1 MYDIQSRWK
10 LEGNVLRY
18 YGLRNQPD
26 MFKNTVK
33 LTKKQ
38 KAIVKKLPCEL
49 TDDEI
54 SVLKNLIGV
63 QIVKFENKR
72 AIPSSFHEARFCKT
86 CIANDF
92 MIPGIEFDTEGRC
105 PICQSVDKTKNLK
118 SIVPIMNTFPRSKK
132 SRFDVAVFYTG
143 GKDSTYLLYYL
154 SKVLNLR
161 VLALTW
167 EIPYMSECAK
177 KSIENAKQSLD
188 SGEFISRTA

>member
-10 LEGNVLRY
+10 LEGDALRC
-18 YGLRNQPD
+18 YGLRNQPN

-54 SVLKNLIGV
+54 SSLKNIINV
-63 QIVKFENKR
+63 QIVKSNDKR
-72 AIPSSFHEARFCKT
+72 AIPSSLKGARFCTT

-92 MIPGIEFDTEGRC
+92 MIPGIEFDAEGRC
-105 PICQSVDKTKNLK
+105 PICQYADKTKNLK
-118 SIVPIMNTFPRSKK
+118 SIVPIKSSFPRSKK

-167 EIPYMSECAK
+167 ETPYMSECSK
-177 KSIENAKQSLD
+177 KSIENAK
-188 SGEFISRTA
+188 